1 VDRAFEVY
9 LRLSGWLVRVVA
21 MAMIIAM
28 TGVSALEIGARA
40 FFGISLAWAQEVSIL
55 AAMWVYFFAYAMVAK
70 QHDYIR
76 VEFLV
81 GLLPPAGRRAVALAG
96 RVVVIGFYATVC
108 WYSVKTVGFLSLF
121 HTDVLELPEYLLV
134 IPLMLGTFD
143 IVVTEL
149 IFFQWQLRGRTVPG
163 SELSSSPHAA

>member
-1 VDRAFEVY
+1 VDSAFTAY
-9 LRLSGWLVRVVA
+9 LRISSWVVRVVA

-28 TGVSALEIGARA
+28 TGVSGLEIGARA
-40 FFGISLAWAQEVSIL
+40 FLGISLAWAQEVSIL
-55 AAMWVYFFAYAMVAK
+55 AAMWVYFFAYALVAK

-81 GLLPPAGRRAVALAG
+81 GLLPPAGRQAVALAG
-96 RVVVIGFYATVC
+96 RFVIIGFYATVC

-121 HTDVLELPEYLLV
+121 HTDVLELPEYLFVL
-134 IPLMLGTFD
+134 PLLLGTLD

-149 IFFQWQLRGRTVPG
+149 IFLQWQLRGRPVPG
-163 SELSSSPHAA
+163 SDPQPTPHAA

>member
-1 VDRAFEVY
+1 MDRAFAAY
-9 LRLSGWLVRVVA
+9 LRISAWIVRAVA
-21 MAMIIAM
+21 MAAIVVM

-40 FFGISLAWAQEVSIL
+40 FFGISLDWAQEVSIL

-81 GLLPPAGRRAVALAG
+81 GLLPAAGRRAVALAG

-108 WYSVKTVGFLSLF
+108 FYSVKTVGFLSLF

-134 IPLMLGTFD
+134 LPLLLGTFD

-149 IFFQWQLRGRTVPG
+149 IFLQWQLRGRSVPG
-163 SELSSSPHAA
+163 SDFSSLPHAA

>member
-1 VDRAFEVY
+1 MDRAFEVY
-9 LRLSGWLVRVVA
+9 LRLSTWLVRVVA

-40 FFGISLAWAQEVSIL
+40 FFGISLAWAQELSIL

-70 QHDYIR
+70 RHDYIR
-76 VEFLV
+76 VEFLAAR
-81 GLLPPAGRRAVALAG
+81 LPPPGPRAVALGG

-121 HTDVLELPEYLLV
+121 HTDV
-134 IPLMLGTFD
+134 
-143 IVVTEL
+143 
-149 IFFQWQLRGRTVPG
+149 
-163 SELSSSPHAA
+163 

>member
-1 VDRAFEVY
+1 VDNAFAAY
-9 LRLSGWLVRVVA
+9 LRISSWVVRIVA

-40 FFGISLAWAQEVSIL
+40 FLGISLAWAQEVSIL
-55 AAMWVYFFAYAMVAK
+55 AAMWVYFFAYALVAK

-81 GLLPPAGRRAVALAG
+81 GLLPPAGRQALALAG

-108 WYSVKTVGFLSLF
+108 WYSFKTVGFLSLF
-121 HTDVLELPEYLLV
+121 HTDVLELPEYLFVL
-134 IPLMLGTFD
+134 PLLLGTLD

-149 IFFQWQLRGRTVPG
+149 IFLQWQLRGRTVPG
-163 SELSSSPHAA
+163 SDLSPTAHAA

>member
-1 VDRAFEVY
+1 MDSTFAAY
-9 LRLSGWLVRVVA
+9 LRISSSVVRFVA

-40 FFGISLAWAQEVSIL
+40 FLGISLAWAQEVSIL

-81 GLLPPAGRRAVALAG
+81 GLLPAAGQRAVALAG
-96 RVVVIGFYATVC
+96 RVVVIGFYAMVC
-108 WYSVKTVGFLSLF
+108 WYSVRTVGFLSLF

-134 IPLMLGTFD
+134 LPLLFGTFD

-149 IFFQWQLRGRTVPG
+149 IYLYWQLRGRPVPG
-163 SELSSSPHAA
+163 SDPSSSPHAA

>member
-1 VDRAFEVY
+1 MDSVFAAY
-9 LRLSGWLVRVVA
+9 LRVSTWLVRLVA
-21 MAMIIAM
+21 MTAIIVM

-40 FFGISLAWAQEVSIL
+40 FFGISLDWAQEVSIL

-81 GLLPPAGRRAVALAG
+81 GLLPAAARRAVALAG
-96 RVVVIGFYATVC
+96 RVGVIGFYAVVC
-108 WYSVKTVGFLSLF
+108 FYSVKTVGFLSLF

-134 IPLMLGTFD
+134 IPLLLGTFD
-143 IVVTEL
+143 IVVTEI
-149 IFFQWQLRGRTVPG
+149 IFLQWQLRGRPVPG
-163 SELSSSPHAA
+163 ADAAASPHTA